1 MMRRL
6 LLVAN
11 HNAQT
16 VNPYRREVIS
26 TALRSQFD
34 VEEVST
40 KAPGHATEV
49 ARRAVDDGV
58 DVVAAFGGDGT
69 VNEVVNGL
77 VSSEVRL
84 AILPGGMANVFARSL
99 GIPHDPVEATGFL
112 LEKSDDPP
120 RRVPLARLED
130 RFFTA
135 NAGVGL
141 DAAVVREVERRPK
154 KKKVVGDW
162 FFAWTAVRVM
172 MTRPRRHAPKLQVR
186 WGDDPANVRA
196 DLALAVFQNASAY
209 TFLRG
214 RAMNVCPEATVDG
227 GVDCLALDTARSST
241 IIRIALST
249 FGRAR
254 HTKNRHVLYLHDQRT
269 IQVSGD
275 APVPVQVDGEYIGER
290 QNVIIESVPN
300 ALAVIS

>member
-1 MMRRL
+1 MRRL

-16 VNPYRREVIS
+16 VNRYRREVIS
-26 TALRSQFD
+26 TALRSQFQVNE
-34 VEEVST
+34 VET
-40 KAPGHATEV
+40 KGRGHATEV
-49 ARRAVDDGV
+49 ARRAVDNGA

-69 VNEVVNGL
+69 VNEVANGL
-77 VSSEVRL
+77 AASTVPL

-130 RFFTA
+130 RYFTT

-141 DAAVVREVERRPK
+141 DAAVVKEVERRPM

-162 FFAWTAVRVM
+162 FFAWTAVRVL
-172 MTRPRRHAPKLQVR
+172 MTRPRWGVPKLRIR
-186 WGDDPANVRA
+186 WGDDPDNVREGM
-196 DLALAVFQNASAY
+196 ALAVFQNTTAY

-249 FGRAR
+249 FRRAR
-254 HTKNRHVLYLHDQRT
+254 HTKNPHVLYLHDQQT
-269 IQVSGD
+269 IHVSSD
-275 APVPVQVDGEYIGER
+275 APLPVQVDGEYVGER
-290 QNVIIESVPN
+290 QDVLVESVPD
-300 ALAVIS
+300 ALSVIC

>member
-1 MMRRL
+1 MRRL
-6 LLVAN
+6 VLVEN

-34 VEEVST
+34 VEEVAT
-40 KAPGHATEV
+40 KGPGHATEV
-49 ARRAVDDGV
+49 ARRAVDDRV

-69 VNEVVNGL
+69 VNEVTNGL
-77 VSSEVRL
+77 ASSTVPL

-112 LEKSDDPP
+112 LEKSDDQP
-120 RRVPLARLED
+120 RRVPLARLND
-130 RFFTA
+130 RYFTTM
-135 NAGVGL
+135 AGVGL
-141 DAAVVREVERRPK
+141 DAAVVREVERRPR

-162 FFAWTAVRVM
+162 FFAWTAVRVLL
-172 MTRPRRHAPKLQVR
+172 TRPRWRPPKLR
-186 WGDDPANVRA
+186 IGWGDDPDNVR
-196 DLALAVFQNASAY
+196 DRMALAVFQNTSPY

-214 RAMNVCPEATVDG
+214 RAMNVCPDATVDG
-227 GVDCLALDTARSST
+227 GVDCLAIDTERSST

-254 HTKNRHVLYLHDQRT
+254 HIKNRHVLYLHDQRT
-269 IQVSGD
+269 IRASSE
-275 APVPVQVDGEYIGER
+275 APLPVHVDGEYVGER
-290 QNVIIESVPN
+290 QDVLVESIPD
-300 ALAVIS
+300 ALSVVC